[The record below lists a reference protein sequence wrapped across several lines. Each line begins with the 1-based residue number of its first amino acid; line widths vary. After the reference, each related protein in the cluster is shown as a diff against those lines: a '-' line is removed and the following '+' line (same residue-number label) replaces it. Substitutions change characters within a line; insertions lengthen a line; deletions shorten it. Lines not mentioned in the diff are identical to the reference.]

1 MANRSNTAG
10 ADPPGKAGTGEFDPP
25 PSLPLQIFLFCAFLV
40 TVAAYVVSQRSQPPE
55 METALQAQNDRLHR
69 LVMERTKYDAFTR
82 IGFQAEEQRHFEEAV
97 SDFQNALSIQ
107 NTGEAR
113 YNLGNALLLEG
124 KTNEALAQFQIALG
138 LTPKLRDVYTS
149 WGQALMDQG
158 KAEEAERLYRQA
170 IEQNP
175 EFSLT
180 HFKLAVALEARNK
193 KAEALE
199 EYAQA
204 ARLGL
209 NDPGFFLR
217 FGSLLNRE
225 GKFAQAESYLTNAT
239 ALKSDLPN
247 VQFEL
252 AVAQQNQGKLAE
264 AMRHYE
270 AVLARNPD
278 HPESLNNLALIYA
291 TATNAGL
298 RSPKMAISLATR
310 ASTGAGD
317 KNPRFL
323 DTLARSYA
331 AEGDFLQAAVWEN
344 KAVEQ
349 ARASGNPELLRE
361 LTARHALFQQ
371 HKAE

>member
-1 MANRSNTAG
+1 MR
-10 ADPPGKAGTGEFDPP
+10 
-25 PSLPLQIFLFCAFLV
+25 
-40 TVAAYVVSQRSQPPE
+40 
-55 METALQAQNDRLHR
+55 
-69 LVMERTKYDAFTR
+69 
-82 IGFQAEEQRHFEEAV
+82 
-97 SDFQNALSIQ
+97 
-107 NTGEAR
+107 
-113 YNLGNALLLEG
+113 NALLLEC
-124 KTNEALAQFQIALG
+124 KTNEAFAQFQIALG

-158 KAEEAERLYRQA
+158 KAEEAERVYRQA

-180 HFKLAVALEARNK
+180 HFKLALALEARK
-193 KAEALE
+193 KNAEALE

-225 GKFAQAESYLTNAT
+225 GKFAQAETYLTNAAT
-239 ALKSDLPN
+239 LKPDLPN

-252 AVAQQNQGKLAE
+252 ALAQQNQGKLAE
-264 AMRHYE
+264 AIRRYE
-270 AVLARNPD
+270 AMLARNPA

-291 TATNAGL
+291 TATNAEL

-310 ASTGAGD
+310 ASSAAGD
-317 KNPRFL
+317 NNPRFL

-331 AEGDFLQAAVWEN
+331 ADGDFLQAAVWEN

-349 ARASGNPELLRE
+349 ARQSGDADLMRE
-361 LTARHALFQQ
+361 LTARQAQFQQ

>member
-1 MANRSNTAG
+1 MANRSNTSG
-10 ADPPGKAGTGEFDPP
+10 AVPPGKAGTGELDPP

-40 TVAAYVVSQRSQPPE
+40 TVAAYVVSQRSQPSDT
-55 METALQAQNDRLHR
+55 ETAARAQNDRLHR
-69 LVMERTKYDAFTR
+69 LIMEKTKYDAFTR
-82 IGFQAEEQRHFEEAV
+82 NGFQAEYQKHFDEAV
-97 SDFQNALSIQ
+97 SDFQNAIGIQ
-107 NTGEAR
+107 DTGEAR
-113 YNLGNALLLEG
+113 YNLANALLLQS
-124 KTNEALAQFQIALG
+124 KTNEAFAQFQIALG
-138 LTPKLRDVYTS
+138 LNPKLRDVYTS

-158 KAEEAERLYRQA
+158 KAEGAERVYRQA

-180 HFKLAVALEARNK
+180 HFKLALALEARK
-193 KAEALE
+193 KNAEALE

-209 NDPGFFLR
+209 NDPGFFLQ

-225 GKFAQAESYLTNAT
+225 GKFAQAETYLTNAA
-239 ALKSDLPN
+239 ALKPDLPN

-252 AVAQQNQGKLAE
+252 ALAQQNQGKLAE
-264 AMRHYE
+264 AISRYE
-270 AVLARNPD
+270 AMLARNPA

-291 TATNAGL
+291 TATKAEL

-310 ASTGAGD
+310 ASSAAGD
-317 KNPRFL
+317 KNTRFL

-331 AEGDFLQAAVWEN
+331 ADGDFLQAAVWEN

-349 ARASGNPELLRE
+349 ARQSGDPDLVRE
-361 LTARHALFQQ
+361 LTARQALFQQ